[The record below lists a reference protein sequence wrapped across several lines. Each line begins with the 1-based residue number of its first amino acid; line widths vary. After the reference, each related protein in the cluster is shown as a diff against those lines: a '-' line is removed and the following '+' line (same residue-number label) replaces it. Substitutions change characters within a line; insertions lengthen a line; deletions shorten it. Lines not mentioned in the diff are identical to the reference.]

1 MFSHNLVCDHFPL
14 ALLKQIPLSLI
25 PCMKLLFQTT
35 QSFPLT
41 PAVWYHSHWGCPWR
55 GVPLNLD
62 LGFEYGSLP
71 DLPFGFQKTI
81 GFLFKDS
88 VALTLHAMIH
98 IQAKMLKNQRN
109 YNCPP
114 PVFYPQGSN
123 YDRSAFLVSFSVSHI
138 HFIILSKRWLLCI
151 TSFTVLRKMNSQ
163 NRSTGIWWQT
173 LCQDSKPVSL
183 PSLEVSGT
191 CDCDMGCLRV
201 HGKLSSSHVFFLV
214 FTS

>member
-71 DLPFGFQKTI
+71 DLPFGFQKTV

-98 IQAKMLKNQRN
+98 TQAKMLKNQRN

-114 PVFYPQGSN
+114 PYFILKVQIMTEVPSW
-123 YDRSAFLVSFSVSHI
+123 LLSVSPT
-138 HFIILSKRWLLCI
+138 FILS
-151 TSFTVLRKMNSQ
+151 SFPK
-163 NRSTGIWWQT
+163 G
-173 LCQDSKPVSL
+173 DSSA
-183 PSLEVSGT
+183 
-191 CDCDMGCLRV
+191 
-201 HGKLSSSHVFFLV
+201 
-214 FTS
+214 